1 MRSLIRIVLLAAILV
16 VLLVPLAAQ
25 ASGPCPDDP
34 VLSKECVPDAPPF
47 FVVINRSFEDLNRTG
62 SGCQPIIL
70 NFPECTECCPENG
83 LATQSNSLVVDGPC
97 EQARN
102 YLETTVCPMLAERVN
117 WLEWSNYTYVYE
129 MCCDCST
136 SAAGT
141 WMYRVRTL
149 FEDGSCP
156 IDDEQPECYEGL
168 PPGTGIDLP
177 APLIIGGLAVLGA
190 GLLVAGLMV
199 RRRTLRVA

>member
-47 FVVINRSFEDLNRTG
+47 YVVVNRSFEDLNRTG

-70 NFPECTECCPENG
+70 GYSDCKDCCGDTEVCIT
-83 LATQSNSLVVDGPC
+83 AVSMDMRT
-97 EQARN
+97 R
-102 YLETTVCPMLAERVN
+102 VCPLLAERV
-117 WLEWSNYTYVYE
+117 EWTDPDQTEIVYE
-129 MCCDCST
+129 MCCDCAT
-136 SAAGT
+136 SAAGI
-141 WMYRVRTL
+141 WKYRIRL
-149 FEDGSCP
+149 LYEDGSCP
-156 IDDEQPECYEGL
+156 IDPDNDGCYEGL

-190 GLLVAGLMV
+190 GLLAAGLMV